1 MKVINELQLDHA
13 EKIEKLNAE
22 IMKKSTEIGELR
34 LNHEL
39 LMEKYQLLQRD
50 RQHQQQESENGTEQ
64 LTQKYMDEL
73 KSTYEQLEKE
83 RGEHNKWS
91 KKHEMLQLRFNK
103 QAEIYKTEIQK
114 LNHELQNEN
123 RSLLSSNEAKLNKH
137 KVEKMEESLSKL
149 KEEMTS

>member
-13 EKIEKLNAE
+13 EKIEKLNTE

-83 RGEHNKWS
+83 RG
-91 KKHEMLQLRFNK
+91 
-103 QAEIYKTEIQK
+103 
-114 LNHELQNEN
+114 
-123 RSLLSSNEAKLNKH
+123 
-137 KVEKMEESLSKL
+137 
-149 KEEMTS
+149 